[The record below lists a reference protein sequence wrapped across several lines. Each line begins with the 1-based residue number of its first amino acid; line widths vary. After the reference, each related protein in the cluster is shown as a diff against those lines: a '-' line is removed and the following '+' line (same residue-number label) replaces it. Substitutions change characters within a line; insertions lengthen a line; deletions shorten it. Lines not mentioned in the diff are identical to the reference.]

1 MNILVTGAAGYIGSI
16 VTREL
21 VKDGYS
27 VIALDNLEAGHKES
41 LPPEAIFT
49 RTDLRY
55 LDRLDQIFMDHSIDA
70 VIHMAANSLV
80 GESMSDPKKYFHTN
94 LLCSIHLL
102 DTMMRYKVKK
112 LIFSSTAA
120 IYGTPDVVPIKE
132 DQHIVPPL
140 NTYGE
145 TKIMLERL
153 LQRYSDAYGF
163 KFIALRFFNVA
174 GSSNGS
180 GEDHKPETH
189 LIPNVLKVA
198 LGQSEHIEIFGNDYP
213 TSDGT
218 CIRDYVHV
226 YDIAKAHIL
235 SLEHLDNKHRSNF
248 YNLGISRG
256 YSVLEVVNISRKI
269 TCHDIPVIYRSRRSG
284 DPPVLIASADLIKKD
299 LGWKPRYNNLEEIIK
314 SAWDWH
320 RKHPNGYKE

>member
-1 MNILVTGAAGYIGSI
+1 MKILVTGAAGYIGSI

-21 VKDGYS
+21 IKEGHS
-27 VIALDNLEAGHKES
+27 VIALDNLEAGHKEA

-55 LDRLDQIFMDHSIDA
+55 LERLDQIFIDHPIDA

-80 GESMSDPKKYFHTN
+80 GESMADPQKYFHTN
-94 LLCSIHLL
+94 LFCGIHLL
-102 DTMMRYKVKK
+102 DTMLRYDVKK

-120 IYGTPDVVPIKE
+120 IYGTPDKVPITEK
-132 DQHIVPPL
+132 QHIVPPL

-145 TKIMLERL
+145 TKLMLERL
-153 LQRYSDAYGF
+153 LQRYSDAYDF
-163 KFIALRFFNVA
+163 KFVSLRFFNAA

-198 LGQSEHIEIFGNDYP
+198 LGQSEYIEVFGNDYP
-213 TSDGT
+213 TNDGT
-218 CIRDYVHV
+218 CIRDYIHV
-226 YDIAKAHIL
+226 YDIARAHIL
-235 SLEHLDNKHRSNF
+235 ALENLDNNYPNKF

-256 YSVLEVVNISRKI
+256 YSVREVIDIVKEI
-269 TCHDIPVIYRSRRSG
+269 TGCDIPVVYRPRRSG
-284 DPPVLIASADLIKKD
+284 DPPVLIASSDLIRKEI
-299 LGWKPRYNNLEEIIK
+299 GWIPSYIKLEDII
-314 SAWDWH
+314 
-320 RKHPNGYKE
+320 